1 MKRCNF
7 KSLLAGACVVLAVSC
22 SKSKNEKEA
31 NLGQGFRKGEVIV
44 QAKDIEAV
52 LKEASDLKADPVWI
66 ELNMYAVSGKSIDG
80 KEVEFAEKLLSKR
93 LAETAEPN
101 FIVSLAQAGA
111 AAPAAEQKSVRTK
124 DAFWFDL
131 WGLNNEGQDAPN
143 GTEGKEGADMGAAK
157 AWSALAAQKK
167 TIGSDEVLVAVM
179 DTGIDY
185 LHPDLK
191 DNIYIDKY
199 EFPEGN
205 STNKKDDK
213 PEAEKICVDAEKKYC
228 YADDVYGWNFV
239 TSGLSAPYVEKILGK
254 PDPMDGN
261 GHGTHVAGTIG
272 AHANNGEGVVGI
284 NHKVKM
290 IALKVL
296 SDDGSGSSSDIIRAV
311 RYAALKKVH
320 VVNASFGGGGKS
332 QNFQA
337 ALEQAEKAGVLFVAA
352 AGNDAQ
358 DSDQQESYPASYEVD
373 GILSVA
379 ATDNRDQLAEFSNY
393 GYQKVDL
400 AAPGVNI
407 VSTYPTELAK
417 KENTPDSPYR
427 VFSGTSMATPHVV
440 GAAALV
446 LAEKP
451 ELRGNP
457 KALKKLLMESSDWK
471 PQLAGRVRSGGRLN
485 VARAIA
491 GEVVPFLEDKQWQEL
506 DYKLSSE
513 SIPGSHVDKLYTITQ
528 KGAKAIQVHIA
539 SSMMESID
547 LAAIYD
553 GALRLVSFIPSD
565 IATLVSKEK
574 DYWTPIVYGDTVN
587 LRFANALV
595 TLTTVKEK
603 KIVTETEMLYMEGDV
618 TCFPTGN
625 TNDKD
630 EPLFE
635 CTIMNEPTA
644 PYGNDL
650 SEGFVVDK
658 VKILK

>member
-1 MKRCNF
+1 MKRCNW
-7 KSLLAGACVVLAVSC
+7 KSLLAGACIILAASC
-22 SKSKNEKEA
+22 SKSNNKEEA
-31 NLGQGFRKGEVIV
+31 NIGQGFRDGELIV
-44 QAKDIEAV
+44 QAKDIDAV
-52 LKEASDLKADPVWI
+52 LNEASGLKAEPVWV
-66 ELNMYAVSGKSIDG
+66 ELNMYAVSGKALNG
-80 KEVEFAEKLLSKR
+80 KEVQFAEELVKKG
-93 LAETAEPN
+93 LAEIAEPN
-101 FIVSLAQAGA
+101 YIVTLAQENP
-111 AAPAAEQKSVRTK
+111 PAADQDKPVRTK
-124 DAFWFDL
+124 DPLWFDL

-157 AWSALAAQKK
+157 AWKMLAAQKK
-167 TIGSDEVLVAVM
+167 SIGSNEVLVAVM

-191 DNIYIDKY
+191 DNIYINPH
-199 EFPEGN
+199 EFPDGN

-213 PEAEKICVDAEKKYC
+213 PEAERICVDAEKKYC

-239 TSGLSAPYVEKILGK
+239 TSNLSAPYVEKILGK

-272 AHANNGEGVVGI
+272 AMADNGEGVVGI

-296 SDDGSGSSSDIIRAV
+296 SDEGSGSTSDIIRAV

-332 QNFQA
+332 QTFLH

-352 AGNDAQ
+352 AGNDSQ
-358 DSDQQESYPASYEVD
+358 DSDQQESFPASYDLD

-393 GYQKVDL
+393 GYQRVDL
-400 AAPGVNI
+400 AAPGVNTI
-407 VSTYPTELAK
+407 STYPRQLAIN
-417 KENTPDSPYR
+417 EGTPDNPYR

-446 LAEKP
+446 LADKP

-485 VARAIA
+485 VARALA
-491 GEVVPFLEDKQWQEL
+491 GDVVNFLEEKQWQEI
-506 DYKLSSE
+506 DYKLVSE
-513 SIPGSHVDKLYTITQ
+513 SIPGSHVDKLYTITH
-528 KGAKAIQVHIA
+528 KGAKAIQAHI
-539 SSMMESID
+539 SYSQMEAID

-553 GALRLVSFIPSD
+553 GAFRLVSFIPSD
-565 IATLVSKEK
+565 LATMLHRNI
-574 DYWTPIVYGDTVN
+574 DYWTPVVYGETVN

-603 KIVTETEMLYMEGDV
+603 KIVTEAEMLELTGDV

-625 TNDKD
+625 VNDD
-630 EPLFE
+630 GEALSE
-635 CTIMNEPTA
+635 CTIMNEPTD

-658 VKILK
+658 IRVLK